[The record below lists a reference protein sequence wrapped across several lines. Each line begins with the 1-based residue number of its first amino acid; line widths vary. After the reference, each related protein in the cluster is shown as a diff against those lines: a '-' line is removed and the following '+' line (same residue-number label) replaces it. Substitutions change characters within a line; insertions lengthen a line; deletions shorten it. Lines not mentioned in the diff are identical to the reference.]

1 MYCPC
6 VFANIPS
13 RYVADTLVAH
23 NTIHDATYS
32 GICAGWG
39 WGMESYV
46 RNIHIVNNSLTKV
59 MQRLA
64 DGGGVYVCQ
73 ISSRLVPDGF
83 YTQYKIKRGGARAF
97 CMGFICIGTLHCCR
111 LWENRGRQG

>member
-1 MYCPC
+1 MFCLC
-6 VFANIPS
+6 VFSNGPS

-64 DGGGVYVCQ
+64 DGGGVYVNQ
-73 ISSRLVPDGF
+73 ISSRLVLNRQMDFG
-83 YTQYKIKRGGARAF
+83 
-97 CMGFICIGTLHCCR
+97 LHPIQDQEKPV
-111 LWENRGRQG
+111 LLA